1 MVALRSAARHPG
13 PADDFD
19 LIDYRC
25 YFIAAL
31 PSTPSSLGTCEP
43 VPLTVSFVKH
53 LSPVFTAS
61 GP

>member
-1 MVALRSAARHPG
+1 VARHPG

-19 LIDYRC
+19 LIDYPG

-31 PSTPSSLGTCEP
+31 SSTPSSLGTCEL